1 MSAIKLRWLDSDG
14 IVCAKRNK
22 VIPEKSKTRGNH
34 Y

>member
-1 MSAIKLRWLDSDG
+1 MECG
-14 IVCAKRNK
+14 KRNK